1 MNHNG
6 NEATLLFCVIPAIA
20 PYRVYYDSRREF
32 SFNNVNYAKAM
43 WCKMLRLFF
52 YDSER

>member
-32 SFNNVNYAKAM
+32 SFNNVNL
-43 WCKMLRLFF
+43 CESNVVQNVEVIFLR
-52 YDSER
+52 